1 MEMYTESALL
11 KHAEENFRDIFATAG
26 KKEQGIILGI
36 ITEHRVA
43 KNRNAEITDK
53 AGSDLKEK
61 GAAYK
66 LLRDV
71 LLEVKRCGVLKN
83 GQYLRWSNINSKK
96 SLCDYMILIDGVND
110 IEYQVPH
117 DVAFNKMKIKSN
129 EICTTKANMKILS
142 EYVVERV

>member
-11 KHAEENFRDIFATAG
+11 EYGIENLRDVYDTAG
-26 KKEQGIILGI
+26 KREKGIILGI

-53 AGSDLKEK
+53 AGSDIKQKSLGE
-61 GAAYK
+61 
-66 LLRDV
+66 
-71 LLEVKRCGVLKN
+71 LEVKRCGVLKSN
-83 GQYLRWSNINSKK
+83 RVLRWSNINSKK
-96 SLCDYMILIDGVND
+96 SLCDYFIFVDGVND

-117 DVAFNKMKIKSN
+117 DVVFNEMIIKSN

-142 EYVVERV
+142 KYKVERV